1 MQNPE
6 REIHAMGIQFYDR
19 FVYRPEYGYSCSYYQ
34 ERINQIIDSY
44 TDLAYDEDPD
54 NLIELYDTLR
64 YISDV
69 DNDNNISAELKSMY
83 KSHIPTI
90 RRILGV
96 YFSKISDDNFYEIA
110 EKIHPQYSDRFWKL
124 MCHFK
129 RIAEIKPS
137 SMKAFLTANP
147 HHLDD
152 VLAQKEMAQSFS
164 ETLYNCFLESP
175 SRISVLITAL
185 LGKPDR
191 QVKQLYVKMAFT
203 PQQMNTLFKQYIG
216 EETAN
221 INHVRLI
228 HISQNDPSIGLDDE
242 VRLLAKRKEEKLSEK
257 LLEHGVHIEHG
268 LGVSFGP
275 YDEWK
280 SYKEEDNEFRI
291 MYDSRWIEENLDYPT
306 LLDNLIYWLE
316 YADSQCRSNLPMRKH
331 QISALEDITIVKGK
345 KTYDAGHGFRTSH
358 FLQLIQMQGYYGQL
372 TKSGIYLED
381 VFKWFFEEY
390 LPSEFGVDGFVYNA
404 PTQKASYLEKC
415 RLIAGEIESILK
427 QFKLYRLHGHID
439 RELFEMSSEHLFFS
453 QIPSLLPRKYVY
465 AKSDLVKWC
474 MVHLF
479 DNCML
484 GVAPNGELAD
494 CDCLYEAMMQYKS
507 LPRSA
512 FNANYQEEPLQHL
525 LSWGILVDTDGQLT
539 LNPVKTRI
547 LHDLHD
553 YGVLCYHHSGELQST
568 IAELISCEDLLE
580 ENTLFSIPEQDYLD
594 YILNKA
600 TFSNGLDLRN
610 KYVHGSKSKND
621 NENFKDYLE
630 FLLIMEM
637 IIIKLNDEFCSLHP

>member
-1 MQNPE
+1 
-6 REIHAMGIQFYDR
+6 MGIQFYDR
-19 FVYRPEYGYSCSYYQ
+19 LVYRPEYNYSFSYYQ
-34 ERINQIIDSY
+34 KRIDQIISSY
-44 TDLAYDEDPD
+44 TDSAYAEDPD

-90 RRILGV
+90 NQIVGV
-96 YFSKISDDNFYEIA
+96 YFSQISDDNFSKIA
-110 EKIHPQYSDRFWKL
+110 EKIHPQFSNRFWEL
-124 MCHFK
+124 ICHFK
-129 RIAEIKPS
+129 RSSEITPT
-137 SMKAFLTANP
+137 SMKAFLIANP

-152 VLAQKEMAQSFS
+152 VLAQKDMAQTFS
-164 ETLYNCFLESP
+164 ETLYDCFLESP
-175 SRISVLITAL
+175 SSISILITAL
-185 LGKPDR
+185 LGKTDR

-221 INHVRLI
+221 INQVRLI

-242 VRLLAKRKEEKLSEK
+242 IRLLAKRKEEKLSKE
-257 LLEHGVHIEHG
+257 LLAHGVHIEHG

-280 SYKEEDNEFRI
+280 SAKEENNEFLI
-291 MYDSRWIEENLDYPT
+291 MYDSRWIEKNLDFPT

-316 YADSQCRSNLPMRKH
+316 YADSQCRSNLPMRKY

-345 KTYDAGHGFRTSH
+345 KTYDAGHGFKTSH

-372 TKSGIYLED
+372 NKHNVYLED

-390 LPSEFGVDGFVYNA
+390 LPCELCVEGFVYNA
-404 PTQKASYLEKC
+404 PTQEASYLEKC

-427 QFKLYRLHGHID
+427 QFKLYQLHGHID
-439 RELFEMSSEHLFFS
+439 RDLFEMSSEHLFFS
-453 QIPSLLPRKYVY
+453 QISSLLHRKYVY
-465 AKSDLVKWC
+465 AKSDLVKSC
-474 MVHLF
+474 IAHLF

-484 GVAPNGELAD
+484 GFSPDGEFEN
-494 CDCLYEAMMQYKS
+494 CDSLFEAMKQHKK
-507 LPRSA
+507 LPRSIFSA
-512 FNANYQEEPLQHL
+512 SYQEEPLQHL
-525 LSWGILVDTDGQLT
+525 LNWGVLIDTDGQLT
-539 LNPVKTRI
+539 LEPVKTQI
-547 LHDLHD
+547 LHNLHE

-568 IAELISCEDLLE
+568 IAELISSEDLLE
-580 ENTLFSIPEQDYLD
+580 GNTLFSIPEQEYLD

-600 TFSNGLDLRN
+600 TFSNGLNLRN
-610 KYVHGSKSKND
+610 KYVHGSNSKND
-621 NENFKDYLE
+621 NENFKDYME
-630 FLLIMEM
+630 FMLIMAM
-637 IIIKLNDEFCSLHP
+637 IIIKINDEFCAKHPE